1 MSSRDPRTK
10 DASAID
16 PLAVRVHTARHNRL
30 IGSSMRHLA
39 SAAMLLLM
47 SSTVLAQGPAPAATT
62 AAPLPASNPFA
73 QTSSLPFQ
81 APPFDRIKSTD
92 YKPALIAGM
101 AAQRAEI
108 NAITRARSVPT
119 FENTIAAME
128 RSGRLL
134 ERASMAFYGVVG
146 ANTDDTLQQTQADL
160 APMFAAHQDAIMLD
174 PALFARVK
182 TLYDQRQKLG
192 LNAGQLQ
199 VLTLTYQG
207 MVRAGAQLSPADKL
221 TLSRYNS
228 QLSTLE
234 TAFQQKL
241 LAAAKAGAL
250 VVDDKA
256 KLAGLSEGEIAAAAA
271 AAKDRGL
278 AGNYVLTLQNTTQ
291 QPELATLKDRATREA
306 LFKASWMRAAK
317 GDANDTR
324 ATIAD
329 IALLRAQK
337 AKLLGFA
344 TWADYVLQD
353 QMAKTPKTALA
364 FMQQLGTP
372 VAAEQRREAAE
383 LQAQIKATGGNFQLK
398 PWDWDFY
405 SEQVR
410 KAKYDLNQDELKPYF
425 EINKVLTDGV
435 FYAANQLYGVTFK
448 RRTDIPVYHPD
459 VMVYEVNEA
468 DGTTVGLMYFDF
480 WKRDNKNGGAWMSNF
495 VNQSKLLGTK
505 PVIYNVSNFTK
516 PAAGQPALISF
527 DDVTT
532 MFHEF
537 GHALHGLFA
546 NQTYPSISGT
556 NVARDFVE
564 FPSQFNE
571 HWALDPKVLPN
582 YAVNYR
588 TRQVIPQALVDKIKR
603 AATFNSGYSFGE
615 ALAAAEMDMSWHS
628 LSAAQGKQNPDAF
641 EAQALAATGLD
652 IANVPPRYRS
662 TYFLHI
668 WGNGYSAGYYAYSW
682 AKMLSANA
690 FNWFEEHGGMTR
702 ANGQRFRDMILSK
715 GHTEDYATMF
725 RNFNGA
731 DPQVGPLLKDL
742 GLNADGS
749 RIKTTG

>member
-1 MSSRDPRTK
+1 
-10 DASAID
+10 
-16 PLAVRVHTARHNRL
+16 
-30 IGSSMRHLA
+30 MRHLA

-47 SSTVLAQGPAPAATT
+47 SSTVLAQGPTPTATT
-62 AAPLPASNPFA
+62 ATPLPASNPFA
-73 QTSSLPFQ
+73 QASTLPLQ
-81 APPFDRIKSTD
+81 APPFDRIKSSD
-92 YKPALIAGM
+92 YKPALLAGM

-108 NAITRARSVPT
+108 NAITRARSAPT

-134 ERASMAFYGVVG
+134 ERASLAFSAVVG

-160 APMFAAHQDAIMLD
+160 APVFAAHQDAINLD

-182 TLYDQRQKLG
+182 TLYDQRQTLR
-192 LNAGQLQ
+192 LDAEQLQ
-199 VLTLTYQG
+199 VLTLTYEG
-207 MVRAGAQLSPADKL
+207 MVRAGARLSPADKA

-241 LAAAKAGAL
+241 LGAAKAGAL

-256 KLAGLSEGEIAAAAA
+256 KLAGLSDGEIAAAAA

-278 AGNYVLTLQNTTQ
+278 AGKYVLTLQNTTQ
-291 QPELATLKDRATREA
+291 QPELATLTDRATREA
-306 LFKASWMRAAK
+306 LFKASWTRAAK

-353 QMAKTPKTALA
+353 QMAKTPKTALG

-383 LQAQIKATGGNFQLK
+383 LQAQIKATGGTFQLK

-459 VMVYEVNEA
+459 VMVYEVDEA
-468 DGTTVGLMYFDF
+468 DGTPVGLMYFDF

-505 PVIYNVSNFTK
+505 PVIYNVANFTK

-546 NQTYPSISGT
+546 NQTYSSVSGT
-556 NVARDFVE
+556 NTARDFVE

-571 HWALDPKVLPN
+571 HWALDPKVLPH

-588 TRQVIPQALVDKIKR
+588 TGQTIPQALVDKIKR
-603 AATFNSGYSFGE
+603 AGTFNSGYSFGE

-628 LSAAQGKQNPDAF
+628 LTAAQGRQNPDTF
-641 EAQALAATGLD
+641 ETQALAATGLD
-652 IANVPPRYRS
+652 VADVPPRYRS

-682 AKMLSANA
+682 TKMLSANA
-690 FNWFEEHGGMTR
+690 FNWFEQHGGMTR
-702 ANGQRFRDMILSK
+702 ANGQRFRDMVLSK
-715 GHTEDYATMF
+715 GHTEDYAPMF
-725 RNFNGA
+725 RNFNGS

-749 RIKTTG
+749 RIDGDGPAQGKAGG

>member
-1 MSSRDPRTK
+1 MRLFP
-10 DASAID
+10 
-16 PLAVRVHTARHNRL
+16 VTA
-30 IGSSMRHLA
+30 
-39 SAAMLLLM
+39 
-47 SSTVLAQGPAPAATT
+47 AATILMLST
-62 AAPLPASNPFA
+62 TAIAAPLPATNPFA
-73 QTSSLPFQ
+73 RASTLPFQ
-81 APPFDRIKSTD
+81 APPFDRIKSDD
-92 YKPALIAGM
+92 YGPAIRAGM
-101 AAQRAEI
+101 AEQRAEI
-108 NAITRARSVPT
+108 AAITRARSAPT
-119 FENTIAAME
+119 FDNTIAAME

-134 ERASMAFYGVVG
+134 ERASLAFYGVVG
-146 ANTDDTLQQTQADL
+146 ANTDDTLQRTQAEL
-160 APMFAAHQDAIMLD
+160 APEFAAHQDAINLD
-174 PALFARVK
+174 PALFARVR
-182 TLYDQRQKLG
+182 TLYDQRQSLG
-192 LNAGQLQ
+192 LNAEQLQ

-207 MVRAGAQLSPADKL
+207 MVRAGALLSPADKK
-221 TLSRYNS
+221 TLSGYNA

-250 VVDDKA
+250 VVDDRA
-256 KLAGLSEGEIAAAAA
+256 KLDGLSEGEIAAAAD
-271 AAKDRGL
+271 AAKARGL
-278 AGNYVLTLQNTTQ
+278 AGKYVLTLQNTTQ
-291 QPELATLKDRATREA
+291 QPELATLKNRATREA
-306 LFKASWMRAAK
+306 LFNASWTRAAK

-324 ATIAD
+324 ATIVQ
-329 IALLRAQK
+329 IAALRAQK
-337 AKLLGFA
+337 AKLLGFK

-353 QMAKTPKTALA
+353 QMAQNPQTALG
-364 FMQQLGTP
+364 FMQRLGTP

-383 LQAQIKATGGNFQLK
+383 LQAQIAATGGDFQLK
-398 PWDWDFY
+398 PWDWDYY

-410 KAKYDLNQDELKPYF
+410 KARYDLNQDELKPYF
-425 EINKVLTDGV
+425 EIDKVLTDGV

-459 VMVYEVNEA
+459 ISVYEVLEA
-468 DGTTVGLMYFDF
+468 NGTPVGLMYFDL

-505 PVIYNVSNFTK
+505 PVIYNVANFTK

-556 NVARDFVE
+556 NTARDFVE

-571 HWALDPKVLPN
+571 HWALDPKILPH
-582 YAVNYR
+582 YAVHYR
-588 TRQVIPQALVDKIKR
+588 TGQVIPQTLIDKIKR
-603 AATFNSGYSFGE
+603 AGTFNSGYSFGE

-628 LSAAQGKQNPDAF
+628 LTAADGVQNADAF
-641 EAQALAATGLD
+641 EAKALAATGLD
-652 IANVPPRYRS
+652 IADVPPRYRS

-668 WGNGYSAGYYAYSW
+668 WGNGYAAGYYAYSW
-682 AKMLSANA
+682 TKMLSANA
-690 FNWFEEHGGMTR
+690 FDWFGRHGGLTR
-702 ANGQRFRDMILSK
+702 ANGQRFRDLILSK

-731 DPQVGPLLKDL
+731 DPQVGPLLRDL

-749 RIKTTG
+749 RIATDGAATVAK

>member
-1 MSSRDPRTK
+1 MRLFP
-10 DASAID
+10 
-16 PLAVRVHTARHNRL
+16 VTA
-30 IGSSMRHLA
+30 
-39 SAAMLLLM
+39 
-47 SSTVLAQGPAPAATT
+47 AATFLMLST
-62 AAPLPASNPFA
+62 TALAAPLPATNPFA
-73 QTSSLPFQ
+73 RASTLPFE
-81 APPFDRIKSTD
+81 APPFDRIKSAD
-92 YKPALIAGM
+92 YGPAIRAGM
-101 AAQRAEI
+101 AEQRAEI
-108 NAITRARSVPT
+108 TAITRARSAPT
-119 FENTIAAME
+119 FDNTIAAME

-134 ERASMAFYGVVG
+134 ERASLAFYGVVG
-146 ANTDDTLQQTQADL
+146 ANTDDTLQATQAEL
-160 APMFAAHQDAIMLD
+160 APAYAAHQDAINLD

-182 TLYDQRQKLG
+182 TLYDQRQSLR
-192 LNAGQLQ
+192 LNAEQLQ

-207 MVRAGAQLSPADKL
+207 MVRAGALLLPADKK
-221 TLSRYNS
+221 TLSAYNA

-250 VVDDKA
+250 VIDDRA
-256 KLAGLSEGEIAAAAA
+256 KLDGLSEGEIAAAAD
-271 AAKDRGL
+271 AAKARGL
-278 AGNYVLTLQNTTQ
+278 AGKYVLTLQNTTQ
-291 QPELATLKDRATREA
+291 QPELATLKNRATREA
-306 LFKASWMRAAK
+306 LFNASWTRAAK

-324 ATIAD
+324 ATIVK
-329 IALLRAQK
+329 IAALRAQK

-353 QMAKTPKTALA
+353 QMAQNPKTALG

-383 LQAQIKATGGNFQLK
+383 LQARIAATGGDFQLK
-398 PWDWDFY
+398 PWDWDYY

-410 KAKYDLNQDELKPYF
+410 KARYDLNQDELKPYF
-425 EINKVLTDGV
+425 EIDKVLTDGV
-435 FYAANQLYGVTFK
+435 FYAANQLYGLTFK

-459 VMVYEVNEA
+459 ISVYEVLEA
-468 DGTTVGLMYFDF
+468 NGTPVGLMYFDL

-495 VNQSKLLGTK
+495 VNQSKLIGTK

-556 NVARDFVE
+556 NTARDFVE

-571 HWALDPKVLPN
+571 HWALNPKILPH
-582 YAVNYR
+582 YAVHYR
-588 TRQVIPQALVDKIKR
+588 TGQVISQTLIDKIKR
-603 AATFNSGYSFGE
+603 AGTFNSGYSFGE

-628 LSAAQGKQNPDAF
+628 LTAAQGAQDADAF
-641 EAQALAATGLD
+641 ETKALAATGLD
-652 IANVPPRYRS
+652 VADVPPRYRS

-668 WGNGYSAGYYAYSW
+668 WGNGYAAGYYAYSW
-682 AKMLSANA
+682 TKMLSANA
-690 FNWFEEHGGMTR
+690 FDWFERNGGMTR
-702 ANGQRFRDMILSK
+702 ANGQRFREMILSK

-731 DPQVGPLLKDL
+731 DPQVGPLLRDL

-749 RIKTTG
+749 RIAAAGTPAAAK

>member
-1 MSSRDPRTK
+1 MRL
-10 DASAID
+10 
-16 PLAVRVHTARHNRL
+16 LAATVT
-30 IGSSMRHLA
+30 IM
-39 SAAMLLLM
+39 LM
-47 SSTVLAQGPAPAATT
+47 STTALAQNTAPAA
-62 AAPLPASNPFA
+62 AAFAPLPASNPFA
-73 QTSSLPFQ
+73 QASTLPFQ
-81 APPFDRIKSTD
+81 APPFDRIKSAD
-92 YKPALIAGM
+92 YAPALIAGM

-108 NAITRARSVPT
+108 SAMTRARSAPT

-134 ERASMAFYGVVG
+134 ERTSLAFFGVVG
-146 ANTDDTLQQTQADL
+146 ADTDDTLQKTQADL
-160 APMFAAHQDAIMLD
+160 APKFAAHQDAINLD

-182 TLYDQRQKLG
+182 TLYDRRQSLG
-192 LNAGQLQ
+192 LDPEQLQ

-221 TLSRYNS
+221 TLSKYNA

-250 VVDDKA
+250 VVDDRA
-256 KLAGLSEGEIAAAAA
+256 KLAGLSDAEIAAAAD
-271 AAKDRGL
+271 AAKARGM
-278 AGNYVLTLQNTTQ
+278 AGKYVLTLQNTTQ
-291 QPELATLKDRATREA
+291 QPELATLKDRATRQA
-306 LFKASWMRAAK
+306 LFNASWTRAEK
-317 GDANDTR
+317 GDRNDTR
-324 ATIAD
+324 DTIAQ
-329 IALLRAQK
+329 IAALRAQK
-337 AKLLGFA
+337 ATLLGFP

-353 QMAKTPKTALA
+353 QMAKNPKTALG

-383 LQAQIKATGGNFQLK
+383 LQAQINATGGDFQLK

-425 EINKVLTDGV
+425 EINKVLNDGV
-435 FYAANQLYGVTFK
+435 FYAANQLYGLNFK
-448 RRTDIPVYHPD
+448 RRTDIPVYQPD
-459 VMVYEVNEA
+459 VMVYEVTEA
-468 DGTTVGLMYFDF
+468 NGTPVGLMYFDY

-495 VNQSKLLGTK
+495 VNQSKLIGTK
-505 PVIYNVSNFTK
+505 PVIYNVGNFTK
-516 PAAGQPALISF
+516 PSAGQPALISF

-546 NQTYPSISGT
+546 NQTYPSVSGT
-556 NVARDFVE
+556 NTARDFVE

-571 HWALDPKVLPN
+571 HWALDPKVLPH

-588 TRQVIPQALVDKIKR
+588 DGQVIPPALVDKIKR
-603 AATFNSGYSFGE
+603 AGTFNSGYSFGE

-628 LSAAQGKQNPDAF
+628 LTATQGKQNPDAF
-641 EAQALAATGLD
+641 ETRALAATGLD
-652 IANVPPRYRS
+652 VADVPPRYRS
-662 TYFLHI
+662 SYFLHI

-682 AKMLSANA
+682 TKMLSANA
-690 FNWFEEHGGMTR
+690 FNWFEQNGGMTR

-715 GHTEDYATMF
+715 GHTEDYAPMF

-749 RIKTTG
+749 RVAPDAAATPVSDGPVTSSPSAKPAAGKTGK